1 MRFDAGVAA
10 DEGIKRGHGHAHAMA
25 NRLAVLAVAVVVGL
39 ALYAGLVFVDD
50 QLRGGP
56 AVAPDGEV
64 VVGNGTLHLDR
75 VGRPTV
81 VGEVRNG
88 LARPIGDVLVTVT
101 FRRGGEVVGTATGT
115 TLAPTVARQHAAP
128 FVVRLENRSA
138 EADGFS
144 VTVEHEAGADRPY
157 ARYAVEDRLADE
169 SQDQVIVTGTVT
181 NEGGRAAPTHVVA
194 TFYDA
199 EGRVIGA
206 RSVRTAPDVLQPG
219 ETGEFTVRFR
229 TLGNLPSRAGDV
241 ASYDLSV
248 YGEPTSSG

>member
-1 MRFDAGVAA
+1 
-10 DEGIKRGHGHAHAMA
+10 MA

-50 QLRGGP
+50 RLRGGD
-56 AVAPDGEV
+56 AVAPEGQV
-64 VVGNGTLHLDR
+64 VVGDGTLHLDR

-88 LARPIGDVLVTVT
+88 LAGPIGDVRVTVE
-101 FRRGGEVVGTATGT
+101 FRRDGAVVGTAVGT
-115 TLAPTVARQHAAP
+115 TMAPTVPRQGTAP
-128 FVVRLENRSA
+128 FAVRLENRSVDPDA
-138 EADGFS
+138 FAVSLEHGTAD
-144 VTVEHEAGADRPY
+144 TRPY

-181 NEGGRAAPTHVVA
+181 NRGDRPAPTHVVA

-199 EGRVIGA
+199 EGRVVGA
-206 RSVRTAPDVLQPG
+206 RAVRPAPDALAPG

-241 ASYDLSV
+241 ASYDLYV
-248 YGEPTSSG
+248 YGEPETGR